1 MKHVVGVAGGTEK
14 IDAIYGALKGKF
26 IHSLITDEETA
37 SPYYERM
44 VIVNV
49 PFISFRC
56 WYREH
61 SSSSFDLHGN
71 QIAVSQKNGFTNLTF
86 VIQAL

>member
-37 SPYYERM
+37 LL
-44 VIVNV
+44 ITKG
-49 PFISFRC
+49 
-56 WYREH
+56 W
-61 SSSSFDLHGN
+61 
-71 QIAVSQKNGFTNLTF
+71 
-86 VIQAL
+86 